1 MAEGGQGEVIGV
13 FLIFEMNLLST
24 QVGRSLAKLGIDPR
38 GDRPG
43 GGVFDGK
50 TFVITGTLPTMSR
63 DEAKA
68 KIEATGGKTTGT
80 VSKKTDYLL
89 AGEKAG
95 SKLAK
100 AKALEIPILDEAKFL
115 KLCGG

>member
-1 MAEGGQGEVIGV
+1 MLVAQGHIVHRATVER
-13 FLIFEMNLLST
+13 LD
-24 QVGRSLAKLGIDPR
+24 RLGIDPQ
-38 GDRPG
+38 GGRPSG

-100 AKALEIPILDEAKFL
+100 ANSLQIPILDEAKFL
-115 KLCGG
+115 KLSGG

>member
-1 MAEGGQGEVIGV
+1 MKGRGQGKGGGWP
-13 FLIFEMNLLST
+13 ST
-24 QVGRSLAKLGIDPR
+24 TGKPS
-38 GDRPG
+38 G

-50 TFVITGTLPTMSR
+50 TFVITGTLPTLSR

-68 KIEATGGKTTGT
+68 KVEANGGKTTGS

-100 AKALEIPILDEAKFL
+100 AESLGVAILDEQAFL
-115 KLCGG
+115 KLCGE